1 MPAFARRLVLRSP
14 QTMRLFTAI
23 TLPPDVVAALTAL
36 IGRLRPTARIH
47 WSPAA
52 NLHITTK
59 FIGEWPKERLDE
71 LSAALQALPAREPIP
86 IEVRGLGFFPNPH
99 APRVFWAAV
108 HAGPELAT
116 LAQLTD
122 QATELLGVA
131 AEKRPFSPHLTLAR
145 IKEPTPLQPLRQAI
159 ASLPDADFGSFTA
172 DRFHLYLSQ
181 LHPTGSVYTK
191 LSEYSFRK

>member
-1 MPAFARRLVLRSP
+1 LP
-14 QTMRLFTAI
+14 Q
-23 TLPPDVVAALTAL
+23 DVVAALTRL
-36 IGRLRPTARIH
+36 IEQLRPAARIH

-59 FIGEWPKERLDE
+59 FIGEWPAERLDE
-71 LSAALQALPAREPIP
+71 LNIALQKMAAREPIP

-99 APRVFWAAV
+99 SPRVFWAAV

-122 QATELLGVA
+122 QTLHALGVP
-131 AEKRPFSPHLTLAR
+131 AETRPFSPHLTLAR
-145 IKEPTPLQPLRQAI
+145 IKEPVPLQALRQTI
-159 ASLPDADFGSFTA
+159 ASLPSTDFGAFTA

-181 LHPTGSVYTK
+181 LNPKGSVYTR
-191 LSEYSFRK
+191 LSEYAFRK

>member
-1 MPAFARRLVLRSP
+1 
-14 QTMRLFTAI
+14 MRLFTAI
-23 TLPPDVVAALTAL
+23 TLPPDVIAALTRL
-36 IGRLRPTARIH
+36 IDRLRPTARIH
-47 WSPAA
+47 WSPAS

-71 LSAALQALPAREPIP
+71 LTATLRALPAPGPIP

-108 HAGPELAT
+108 HAGPELAE
-116 LAQLTD
+116 LARATD
-122 QATELLGVA
+122 QALERLGVT

-145 IKEPTPLQPLRQAI
+145 IKEPVPLQSLRQAI
-159 ASLPDADFGSFTA
+159 AGLPAAGFGAFTA

-181 LHPTGSVYTK
+181 LNPGGSVYTK
-191 LSEYSFRK
+191 LSDYAFLK